1 MRRLLRHRNRLALIG
16 GAVVPLLVA
25 AILVPFRGTFA
36 STAAAL
42 VMVCVILAAAVSGTR
57 LAGGGGCACGG
68 RAVGFSPS
76 PTRMPG
82 ARSVIDP
89 ISRRPSPFSWSA
101 SS

>member
-57 LAGGGGCACGG
+57 LAGVVASVSAE
-68 RAVGFSPS
+68 R
-76 PTRMPG
+76 PTTFPVTVTTL
-82 ARSVIDP
+82 S
-89 ISRRPSPFSWSA
+89 SLSA
-101 SS
+101 SAAEKSGLSTSITHCVTP